1 MNYQDLISSY
11 YDIMKNKIPLCMKDK
26 KKLLPAEKMTMLSLI
41 AGEQQQLDK
50 EISDATQKLIQLKIL
65 KEELEKL

>member
-1 MNYQDLISSY
+1 
-11 YDIMKNKIPLCMKDK
+11 MKDK